1 MEAPSS
7 SDGSKARR
15 NRTPVPKPLWADM
28 VDPSREKKQVE
39 KEKEKNAKEEPM
51 EEEWWEKDWKDSRKT
66 WNDGEGLTGGKRKR
80 MSGVTG
86 KHGRR
91 RRRKQL
97 LPKQEKIRSSLQKPR
112 RKSQRRRE
120 MS

>member
-66 WNDGEGLTGGKRKR
+66 WNDGQALACALMICLACALAILLACALMILLSMPVGRKPPVPW
-80 MSGVTG
+80 GTVTC
-86 KHGRR
+86 
-91 RRRKQL
+91 
-97 LPKQEKIRSSLQKPR
+97 
-112 RKSQRRRE
+112 
-120 MS
+120 